1 MPLDALEGSAYS
13 LPQKQSWD
21 VVSDLD
27 QLTTLEVASLA
38 HSSSIPIEVWIK
50 VVRAHN
56 MKQRAK
62 EEQQIVKTEM
72 ANVEESLKEEQ
83 TCGYS

>member
-1 MPLDALEGSAYS
+1 M
-13 LPQKQSWD
+13 
-21 VVSDLD
+21 
-27 QLTTLEVASLA
+27 EVASLA
-38 HSSSIPIEVWIK
+38 HSSSIPIALWIK

-72 ANVEESLKEEQ
+72 ANVGKMNMRLFLNVLGNFQMRIGLNMSVVVSIF
-83 TCGYS
+83 Y